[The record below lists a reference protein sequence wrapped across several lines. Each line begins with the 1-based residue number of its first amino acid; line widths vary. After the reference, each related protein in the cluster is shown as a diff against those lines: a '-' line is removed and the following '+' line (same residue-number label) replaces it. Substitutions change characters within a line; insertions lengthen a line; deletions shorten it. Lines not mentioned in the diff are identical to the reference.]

1 MLYHLSEYLKDLN
14 IPGIGMWSYVS
25 FRSLMA
31 MMFSLIISMWMGK
44 SFITYMKRKRH
55 LEKAR
60 DAEIDPFGVKKIGV
74 PSMGGIVII
83 TAIVIPALL
92 LGKLNNVYVILLIA
106 TTLWFGLLGFLDDL
120 IKLRGNKDGLK
131 PRWKLLGQFLMGATI
146 GVTLW
151 LSPDAVVR
159 ENVTREI
166 NQAEVVYHKSEARK
180 STVTTVP
187 FCKNN
192 NLDYYEAFSF
202 IKSGKVKRACGWI
215 LFIFVTTFVIMAV
228 TNGSNLND
236 GMDGMCAGNSAI
248 IGTALGILAYVSG
261 HIQFASYL
269 NVMYIPGSEEIVV
282 FICAFVGSLI
292 GFLWYN
298 AYPAKVFMG
307 DTGSLS
313 IGGIIA
319 VTAVMIHKELLIPI
333 LCGIFLVESISVI
346 LQTSYAK
353 YGTRHGKKLRVFKR
367 APFHDHYRVLQSDLD
382 PNTKYL
388 IKRPT
393 TVLQENMITIR
404 FWIVTILLAAATI
417 ITLKIR

>member
-131 PRWKLLGQFLMGATI
+131 PRWKLLGQFLMGTTI

-202 IKSGKVKRACGWI
+202 IKNGKTKRACGWI

>member
-202 IKSGKVKRACGWI
+202 IKSGKAKRACGWI

-313 IGGIIA
+313 IGGIVA